1 METDK
6 SQIPDSW
13 NTAFKALV
21 NTQVGVV
28 KTTNWVVL
36 QPFESKT
43 ITGFARKCHNCESAV
58 TEPAENGSSRISVC
72 PRVVALNNPGTSTGI
87 PVKVF
92 NMSARPVT
100 IPAKSP
106 VCELKEVTVLRS
118 ADITMASG
126 NKNYASKHKQSV
138 ASETDNICEKLDLVE
153 SCLTE
158 DQKKQAKEFLRKWQH
173 IFTS

>member
-28 KTTNWVVL
+28 KTTNRVVL

-43 ITGFARKCHNCESAV
+43 ITGFARKSHKCESAV
-58 TEPAENGSSRISVC
+58 TEPAENGPSRFSVF
-72 PRVVALNNPGTSTGI
+72 PRVVALDNPGTSARI

-92 NMSARPVT
+92 NMSARLVT

-106 VCELKEVTVLRS
+106 VCELK
-118 ADITMASG
+118 
-126 NKNYASKHKQSV
+126 K
-138 ASETDNICEKLDLVE
+138 
-153 SCLTE
+153 
-158 DQKKQAKEFLRKWQH
+158 
-173 IFTS
+173 